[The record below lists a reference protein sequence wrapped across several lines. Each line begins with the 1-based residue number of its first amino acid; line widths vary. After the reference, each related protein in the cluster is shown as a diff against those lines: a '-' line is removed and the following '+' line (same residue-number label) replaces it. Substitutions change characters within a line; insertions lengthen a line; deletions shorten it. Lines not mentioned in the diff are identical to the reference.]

1 MPPWENEVAEDPGGG
16 KEAGECGRLGCGD
29 CCLDW
34 KPFRI
39 WVSDWAAGRLGL
51 SLRNDDGPF
60 LQHVDGGVSRSIQMR
75 QVGIVR
81 IEG

>member
-16 KEAGECGRLGCGD
+16 KETGVCGRLGCGD

-39 WVSDWAAGRLGL
+39 RVSDWTAGRLGL

-60 LQHVDGGVSRSIQMR
+60 LQHGDGGVSDPAVMTSS
-75 QVGIVR
+75 G
-81 IEG
+81 